1 MTCKTSYQ
9 NLIRW
14 RIRLLW
20 LALTAML
27 VFMVYIG
34 ETGRRDSRVITGIAY
49 NLGNLLYW
57 AGLICIIARIVI
69 NRKLLHDRLRLKA
82 QQLRE
87 WDEGRQHLHRMSG
100 GWVMDA
106 MLVVSYIAAVTASCY
121 DNAAFYAAFGL
132 LAAAALLK
140 VGAHLAYSRGW
151 LRT

>member
-1 MTCKTSYQ
+1 MTSNTSYPKIIQ
-9 NLIRW
+9 R

-20 LALTAML
+20 LALIAML

-49 NLGNLLYW
+49 DWGNLLYW

-69 NRKLLHDRLRLKA
+69 NRKLLKDRLRLKA

-106 MLVVSYIAAVTASCY
+106 MLAVSYVAAVTASCY
-121 DNAAFYAAFGL
+121 DNVAFYAAFGL
-132 LAAAALLK
+132 LVVAALLK
-140 VGAHLAYSRGW
+140 AGAYLAYSRGW
-151 LRT
+151 LRA